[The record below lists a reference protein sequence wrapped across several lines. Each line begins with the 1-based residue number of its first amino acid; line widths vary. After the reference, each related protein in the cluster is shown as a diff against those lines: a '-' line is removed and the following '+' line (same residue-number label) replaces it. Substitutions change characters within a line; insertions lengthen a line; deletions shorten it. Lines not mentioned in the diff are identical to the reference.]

1 MECKIC
7 QKWLGNFS
15 NIWYLFI
22 HNCLKSDDRSAESI
36 DKFWSIDRELIKQEA
51 LLLQQCVMSYLK
63 PNLKPNPLLFS
74 DTLL

>member
-7 QKWLGNFS
+7 QSGWAISPTFGTCS
-15 NIWYLFI
+15 FI
-22 HNCLKSDDRSAESI
+22 IASKLDDRSAESI

-51 LLLQQCVMSYLK
+51 LLLQQCVMSYLE
-63 PNLKPNPLLFS
+63 PNPLLFS